1 MQDPKRFE
9 ACFQGARNP
18 REGERHESV
27 PEETGLGD
35 LCLSVGNVTDA
46 LAYYKSALTKVKG
59 DDIRTRLEIVL
70 KTSRCLRQQ
79 GKADEALAFVQT
91 VLDSF
96 TDRHRRDVL
105 AEKANLLCL
114 LGHYGDAALVCEEAQ
129 ALEVDTD
136 RAEDAGL
143 YLVLGHVLSRLC
155 EWRKALVCLDQA
167 ATFSRMCGDLRTL
180 GNALNNLGIVNK
192 NLCQLEDSAKSL
204 AEAVQVARRTHDQA
218 SLAVRLLNLA
228 NTLYKGGDIMKADEA
243 ISECI
248 RISTALN
255 IGRTNRLASIC
266 KARIEKVKGNMKNAR
281 RMLEAAIAELEQLDD
296 PRALLVAKETLGEVL
311 MEDGDLVGARDLLEA
326 GLGEIPPQARDIEAE
341 IRSRLSEVYLG
352 LGRRPLA
359 LEHARQA
366 ANIAEETGDLYE
378 VGRAYRIL
386 ALATAPGDGSEAY
399 MERAEAVFSRMKAEL
414 ELGLTRYTK
423 SRIGGCP
430 AALALTH
437 LKQAIL
443 AFRKCAAR
451 RAHLQALCDLSVAYA
466 EIGRHEQAVSCLDEA
481 KAMSGGRTDEKETIS
496 NARSRVDGCISQM
509 LSRDHTGESTSI
521 DAAFSHLASRLRP
534 ACMILAALGDGMRAQ
549 WGRHGGA
556 ADTGIRIVKAHGI
569 NDQHARD
576 LVRQVIRGQPIGS
589 TPGPL
594 ILTDLS
600 TLECGPQA
608 ERFRMLLG
616 YRLPRN
622 GSDGLFI
629 ACWECNPDRGHPMG
643 PGVSLLVRACCEFDR
658 LAGVL
663 ARTVGPAASTLKP
676 ICLGGMLTADE
687 TLKSVLLS
695 LRRIAD
701 ASANVLI
708 TGETGTGKELVARAI
723 HAFSRRKEHPFVAQN
738 CAALPEHLLESEL
751 FGHKAGAFTGARRD
765 KKGLLEVADGGVF
778 LLDEVGDV
786 GLAIQAKLLRAIE
799 TGEIRYVGDTAT
811 RRVDVRFLSATNK
824 NLEAEVEQ
832 GRFRR
837 DLFYRLNVVSVHLPP
852 LRDRDCDVEILSR
865 LFLKRFA
872 ARMAKP
878 IKGID
883 AAALRA
889 LVGYDWPGNVRQ
901 LENEMEKAVTLA
913 ERGGL
918 ITLDVLSPCITG
930 SAGGASRP
938 SLREELRAIE
948 RRRILAAL
956 RRCEWNKTHAARL
969 LGDLSRPA
977 LIAKMKRL
985 GIPLRPG

>member
-18 REGERHESV
+18 REGEKHESV

-79 GKADEALAFVQT
+79 GKADEALAFVET

-96 TDRHRRDVL
+96 TDRHRRDLL
-105 AEKANLLCL
+105 AEKATLLCL
-114 LGHYGDAALVCEEAQ
+114 LGHYGDAAMVCEEAQ

-155 EWRKALVCLDQA
+155 EWRKALVCLEQA

-180 GNALNNLGIVNK
+180 GNALNNLGIVHK
-192 NLCQLEDSAKSL
+192 NLCRLEDSAKCL
-204 AEAVQVARRTHDQA
+204 AEAVQVARRTQDQA

-228 NTLYKGGDIMKADEA
+228 NTHYKSGDIVEA
-243 ISECI
+243 ERTVSECI
-248 RISTALN
+248 KISTALN
-255 IGRTNRLASIC
+255 IARTKRLASIC
-266 KARIEKVKGNMKNAR
+266 KARVEKVKGNMKSAYEI
-281 RMLEAAIAELEQLDD
+281 LKAVIAELEQLDD

-311 MEDGDLVGARDLLEA
+311 MEGTDLVGARDMLEA
-326 GLGEIPPQARDIEAE
+326 CLGELPPQARDIEAE
-341 IRSRLSEVYLG
+341 IRSRLAEVYLR

-359 LEHARQA
+359 LEHASQA
-366 ANIAEETGDLYE
+366 ASIAEEIGDLYE
-378 VGRAYRIL
+378 AGRAYRL
-386 ALATAPGDGSEAY
+386 MASATVPGDESEAY
-399 MERAEAVFSRMKAEL
+399 VKRAEAVFSRMKAEL
-414 ELGLTRYTK
+414 ELGLTQYAK
-423 SRIGGCP
+423 SRIGDCS

-443 AFRKCAAR
+443 TFRNCGAR
-451 RAHLQALCDLSVAYA
+451 RAHLRALCDLSIAYA
-466 EIGRHEQAVSCLDEA
+466 ELGRHEQAVSCLDEA
-481 KAMSGGRTDEKETIS
+481 KAMSGRRTDEEETIS
-496 NARSRVDGCISQM
+496 HARLQVDGCISHM
-509 LSRDHTGESTSI
+509 LSLDHAEESTSI
-521 DAAFSHLASRLRP
+521 DAAFARLDSRLRP
-534 ACMILAALGDGMRAQ
+534 ACMILAALEDGKEARC
-549 WGRHGGA
+549 GRRSP
-556 ADTGIRIVKAHGI
+556 ADHTDVRIVKAHGI
-569 NDQHARD
+569 NDQHARN
-576 LVRQVIRGQPIGS
+576 LVRQVLRSQPLSS
-589 TPGPL
+589 TSGPL

-600 TLECGPQA
+600 ALAGGPRVQ
-608 ERFRMLLG
+608 RFHTLLG
-616 YRLPRN
+616 YRLPVK
-622 GSDGLFI
+622 GSHAFFI
-629 ACWECNPDRGHPMG
+629 ACWECNPDREHSMS

-658 LAGVL
+658 LAGVV
-663 ARTVGPAASTLKP
+663 ARTIGPAASALKP

-799 TGEIRYVGDTAT
+799 TGEIRCVGDTAT

-824 NLEAEVEQ
+824 DLEAEVEQ

-889 LVGYDWPGNVRQ
+889 LVSYDWPGNVRQ
-901 LENEMEKAVTLA
+901 LENEIEKAVTLA

-918 ITLDVLSPCITG
+918 ITLDVLSLCITG
-930 SAGGASRP
+930 SADGACRP
-938 SLREELRAIE
+938 SLREELKAIE

-985 GIPLRPG
+985 GIPLKPV